1 MSLNLTKGI
10 PIAYIKSGALH
21 DKILYVDTEQGKF
34 KELILRSGKFEILL
48 NPKTREVIYI
58 AGPSG
63 VGKSTQSRSL
73 IEVYHEL
80 FPDSPIFLFSKLTDD
95 PAFDDLQKNGIISRV
110 VLNEQIIENPIE
122 VLDEIDPKEGALFV
136 FDDTDTITNK
146 DIMQQISNLKRDI
159 MEVGRHSN
167 IYSIQTSH
175 LINGTNKND
184 TRYILN
190 ELSKMIIFPGSG
202 GYKQQRYVLENYW
215 GLNKKQIEK
224 ILSTK
229 SRWLCISK
237 NYPQYVLTET
247 ECYLLK

>member
-1 MSLNLTKGI
+1 MSLSLEKGK
-10 PIAYIKSGALH
+10 PIAYINGGKLN
-21 DKILYVDTEQGKF
+21 DKIIYVNDD
-34 KELILRSGKFEILL
+34 KEGVKDIKLKTGKFELL
-48 NPKTREVIYI
+48 LDPKTREVIYI

-63 VGKSTQSRSL
+63 VGKSTISRSL
-73 IEVYHEL
+73 IEVYKEL
-80 FPDSPIFLFSKLTDD
+80 FPESPIFLFSKLTDD
-95 PAFDDLQKNGIISRV
+95 PAFDDLQKDGTISRV
-110 VLNEQIIENPIE
+110 VLNEQIIEQPIE
-122 VLDEIDPKEGALFV
+122 VLDEVDPNEGALFV

-146 DIMQQISNLKRDI
+146 GILDQINKLKRDI
-159 MEVGRHSN
+159 MEVGRHNN

-190 ELSKMIIFPGSG
+190 ELNKMVIFPGSG

-224 ILSTK
+224 LLGTN

-237 NYPQYVLTET
+237 NYPQYVVTET

>member
-1 MSLNLTKGI
+1 MSLNFKSGI
-10 PIAYIKSGALH
+10 PIAYINGGKLDS
-21 DKILYVDTEQGKF
+21 KILYVDQK
-34 KELILRSGKFEILL
+34 KEGIKDINLTKGKFEILM
-48 NPKTREVIYI
+48 NPKTREIIYV

-63 VGKSTQSRSL
+63 VGKSTLSRSL
-73 IEVYHEL
+73 IEVYNEM
-80 FPDSPIFLFSKLTDD
+80 FPDSQIFLFSKLSDD
-95 PAFDDLQKNGIISRV
+95 EAFNDLEKDGTICRV
-110 VLNEQIIENPIE
+110 VLDQRIVEEPIE
-122 VLDEIDPKEGALFV
+122 ILDEIDPDEGALFI
-136 FDDTDTITNK
+136 FDDTDTINDK
-146 DIMQQISNLKRDI
+146 NILQQINNLKRDI
-159 MEVGRHSN
+159 MEVGRHNN

-175 LINGTNKND
+175 LINGTSKND

-224 ILSTK
+224 LLSTN